1 MGMLEK
7 LEIKGTPSTPDVV
20 FELDGNMLLK
30 GRIIPENAFML
41 FKPLI
46 DWAKEITCESVKF
59 VIDLEYLNTGA
70 TNQLFILLKTLD
82 ENPSIKDLSVTW
94 RYDEDDE
101 DHLETGHFYE
111 DKLNRIK
118 FCFAAAA

>member
-1 MGMLEK
+1 MEAIEK
-7 LEIKGTPSTPDVV
+7 LEIKGTPSTPDVI
-20 FELDGNMLLK
+20 FEPNGNMLIK
-30 GRIIPENAFML
+30 GRIIPENAFQL

-46 DWAKEITCESVKF
+46 DWVKEINCENIRF

-82 ENPSIKDLSVTW
+82 ENPSIKDLSVIW

-118 FCFAAAA
+118 FSYTAAA